1 VFFVA
6 GGLAQ
11 HLLADA
17 EEVVAALQVSA
28 GEFAPQR
35 VVGQVGG
42 AVDVR
47 HHVGLAVGLAGLV
60 AQDVVV
66 RTGALHAVG
75 GNDRL
80 GHTDVRNGSHQGKQE
95 KDDFHADRKSA
106 LSHHATPSCVFLLW
120 GSIFR
125 ISYFSLVAVGGHV
138 HAQTGGQQYNNV
150 DEDFHPIYVFP
161 VFSSN
166 LQIQGRGFCFVIET
180 VDLYFFQ

>member
-1 VFFVA
+1 MLFVT

-17 EEVVAALQVSA
+17 EEVVAFLQAGA
-28 GEFAPQR
+28 GELAPQR
-35 VVGQVGG
+35 VVGQVSGSVG
-42 AVDVR
+42 VG

-66 RTGALHAVG
+66 RSRALRAVG

-80 GHTDVRNGSHQGKQE
+80 GHTDVGNGSHQGKQE

-106 LSHHATPSCVFLLW
+106 LSHHDAPSCVFLLW
-120 GSIFR
+120 GSIFKF
-125 ISYFSLVAVGGHV
+125 SYFSLVAVGGHV

-166 LQIQGRGFCFVIET
+166 LQIRGRGFCFVTET